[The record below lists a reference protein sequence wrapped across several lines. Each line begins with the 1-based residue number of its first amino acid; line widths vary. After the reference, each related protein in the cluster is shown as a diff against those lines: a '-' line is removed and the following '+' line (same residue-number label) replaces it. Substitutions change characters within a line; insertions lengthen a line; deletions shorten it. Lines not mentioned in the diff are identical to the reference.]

1 MIFSEGGFNV
11 VSDGRDMQARFVAEL
26 VGGESYRF
34 DSRVH
39 EMPRVSWQTLQRS
52 QGKRERDVDGTVS
65 VQRRGCV

>member
-1 MIFSEGGFNV
+1 MWLAIVETLNCS
-11 VSDGRDMQARFVAEL
+11 QTRFVAEL
-26 VGGESYRF
+26 IGGESYRF

-52 QGKRERDVDGTVS
+52 QGKWERDVDGTVS

>member
-39 EMPRVSWQTLQRS
+39 EMCRVSLQLVQHG
-52 QGKRERDVDGTVS
+52 QGERERDGDGTMS
-65 VQRRGCV
+65 MRRRGCA